1 MSANQTCTACGHA
14 NPASRLIC
22 EACGAPMAPAPA
34 GAANMRTQAIPSLDE
49 LLTEDREAFHAR
61 LRQGA
66 QPAEAATQ
74 ALDSSLVE
82 QRLAQDRDDFYGN
95 DFEDEET
102 AAPTEA
108 IDFNQIAANFP
119 ELAQLRAPATVPSP
133 AVAPAP
139 APTPA
144 PVLTPDPWPAP
155 APAAAPAP
163 PPADPLGIGAT
174 PPQAGRPAAARANDP
189 APAPAPPKKGLSTG
203 AIIAIVAGVI
213 ALLCLL
219 PALALGGMFF
229 VRGQAMPVPDPV
241 VMEPVESGSDNEA
254 AGEKPEE
261 NKDNDNEKAEEP
273 EDN

>member
-49 LLTEDREAFHAR
+49 LLTEDRAAFHAR

-139 APTPA
+139 APAPA

-155 APAAAPAP
+155 AAAPAP
-163 PPADPLGIGAT
+163 QPPADPLGIGAT

-203 AIIAIVAGVI
+203 VIIAIVAGVI

-219 PALALGGMFF
+219 PALALGGVFLF
-229 VRGQAMPVPDPV
+229 GGQALPAPDTV
-241 VMEPVESGSDNEA
+241 VVEPSEPAEPAD
-254 AGEKPEE
+254 
-261 NKDNDNEKAEEP
+261 EKAEEDINKDDAKP
-273 EDN
+273 ENPEGN